1 MSVSM
6 SKCMQHQLQNLQ
18 VVSDP
23 LTPPSEQT
31 MNKKNRMTT
40 LVLAMTLGLGM
51 PILASATNNPP
62 PAVRA
67 DAPDIYIVK
76 KGDTLWDIS
85 GKYLKDAWR
94 WKEIWAVNPQIRN
107 PHWIYP
113 GDRLILCSIQ
123 GHTVVGVDEGDG
135 CVGVERRMSSSVSS
149 YESNNV
155 VRLSPKIHVEPLNA
169 AIPAIPLK
177 DIKSWLVD
185 GNVVSEETLSKSP
198 YILANND
205 RHVVAAAGDSVYV
218 RGGNLVVG
226 DSYGVYRQGA
236 PFIDPETKE
245 ILGTEARLVARG
257 TATALD
263 KDVSTLELT
272 ETVQQEVRTGDKV
285 MAEEAVQ
292 DPGIFYPTN
301 AKNVASGRLI
311 RVMDGLDQAAINST
325 IAVNRG
331 EREGVHPGQ
340 VFAIYRRG
348 ALVIDSHDGKQVR
361 LPSERSGLA
370 MVFRSFKKMSYAIIL
385 EGRGSIK
392 VDDELRPPTG
402 PTEDQ

>member
-6 SKCMQHQLQNLQ
+6 SKCMQHKLQNSQ
-18 VVSDP
+18 VVSDL

-67 DAPDIYIVK
+67 DAPDTYIVK

-94 WKEIWAVNPQIRN
+94 WKEIWAVNPQVRN

-113 GDRLILCSIQ
+113 GDRLIICSIK

-135 CVGVERRMSSSVSS
+135 CAGIERRMSSSVSRFDS
-149 YESNNV
+149 NV

-169 AIPAIPLK
+169 AIPAIALK

-185 GNVVSEETLSKSP
+185 GNVVSEETLNKSP
-198 YILANND
+198 YVLATNE
-205 RHVVAAAGDSVYV
+205 RHVVAAAGESVYV
-218 RGGNLVVG
+218 RGGRLVVG

-236 PFIDPETKE
+236 PFIDPETHE

-257 TATALD
+257 TATALNN
-263 KDVSTLELT
+263 DVSTLELT
-272 ETVQQEVRTGDKV
+272 ETVQQEVRAGDKV

-301 AKNVASGRLI
+301 AENVAPGRLI
-311 RVMDGLDQAAINST
+311 RVMDGLGQAAINST

-348 ALVIDSHDGKQVR
+348 ALVVDSHDGKQVR

-370 MVFRSFKKMSYAIIL
+370 MVFRSFEKISYAIVL
-385 EGRGSIK
+385 EGHGSIK
-392 VDDELRPPTG
+392 VDDELRPPAGAT
-402 PTEDQ
+402 TYQ

>member
-1 MSVSM
+1 M
-6 SKCMQHQLQNLQ
+6 SKCMKHKLKNLS
-18 VVSDP
+18 VVSDSF
-23 LTPPSEQT
+23 TPPSEQI

-40 LVLAMTLGLGM
+40 LVLAITLGLGM

-62 PAVRA
+62 PTVRA
-67 DAPDIYIVK
+67 DAPDTYIVK

-94 WKEIWAVNPQIRN
+94 WKEIWAVNPQVKN

-113 GDRLILCSIQ
+113 GDRLIICSIQ
-123 GHTVVGVDEGDG
+123 GRTVVGVDEGDG
-135 CVGVERRMSSSVSS
+135 CIGVERRMTASAGSS
-149 YESNNV
+149 YNNV
-155 VRLSPKIHVEPLNA
+155 VRLSPQIHVEPLNA

-177 DIKSWLVD
+177 AIKSWLVD
-185 GNVVSEETLSKSP
+185 GNVVSEETLTKAP
-198 YILANND
+198 YVLAIDD
-205 RHVVAAAGDSVYV
+205 RHVVAAAGEPVYV
-218 RGGNLVVG
+218 RGGRLVVG
-226 DSYGVYRQGA
+226 DAYGVYRQGA

-263 KDVSTLELT
+263 KDVSTLQLT
-272 ETVQQEVRTGDKV
+272 ETVQQEVRAGDKV
-285 MAEEAVQ
+285 MAEEPSQ

-301 AKNVASGRLI
+301 AENVVPGRLI

-331 EREGVHPGQ
+331 ERDGVKVGQ
-340 VFAIYRRG
+340 VFAIFRRG
-348 ALVIDSHDGKQVR
+348 ALVIDSHDGSQVR

-370 MVFRSFKKMSYAIIL
+370 MVFRTFKKMSYAIIL
-385 EGRGSIK
+385 EGHGSIK
-392 VDDELRPPTG
+392 VGDELRPPTG
-402 PTEDQ
+402 PTVDQ